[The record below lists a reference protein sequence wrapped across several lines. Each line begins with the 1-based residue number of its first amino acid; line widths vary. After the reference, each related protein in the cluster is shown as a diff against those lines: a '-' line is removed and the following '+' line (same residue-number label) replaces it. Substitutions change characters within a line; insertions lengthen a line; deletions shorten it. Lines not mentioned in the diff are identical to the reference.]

1 MRKRLLLTSVIS
13 LWLLAGATACS
24 HYRAATTLRSSNLR
38 VYEGTAREKGEV
50 GYLKCSASELEIAE
64 VDGRL
69 LKELQAQY
77 GDGGEYSYLEL
88 LPGHHR
94 VLVKGRTFDTTQRR
108 FHTDL
113 TVDIASYTHAT
124 TGESTLKFTVEAG
137 HVYLIDTEIEKV
149 DGVPDAG
156 SASHILR
163 IFIKDAQTKRII
175 AEDKR
180 EIVRRSAPPS
190 C

>member
-1 MRKRLLLTSVIS
+1 MMQKRLLLTSVIC

-24 HYRAATTLRSSNLR
+24 HYRAATSLRSSNLR

-64 VDGRL
+64 VDGRP
-69 LKELQAQY
+69 LKELQAKY

-88 LPGHHR
+88 LPGQHS
-94 VLVKGRTFDTTQRR
+94 VKVAGSSFDTSQKR
-108 FHTDL
+108 FHTDF
-113 TVDIASYTHAT
+113 TIDIASYTHAT

-137 HVYLIDTEIEKV
+137 HVYLIDSEIEKADKV
-149 DGVPDAG
+149 ADAG
-156 SASHILR
+156 SASHVFR

-180 EIVRRSAPPS
+180 EIVRRSTP
-190 C
+190 